1 MNKNFFFENIKEFS
15 FDEKVFTKIEALIF
29 NENKKEGELSF
40 VFCSDE
46 YLLKM
51 NIDYLNHDF
60 YTDVITF
67 DYTEGDIISGD
78 VFISIDRITENSQ
91 KYNVSFENELQRVMI
106 HGVLHLVG
114 YKDKTQEEQKQMRE
128 KETKYLN
135 ILKK

>member
-51 NIDYLNHDF
+51 NIDYLNHNF

-67 DYTEGDIISGD
+67 DYTEGDVISGD
-78 VFISIDRITENSQ
+78 VFISIERIKDNAKIFKT
-91 KYNVSFENELQRVMI
+91 SFENELQRVMI
-106 HGVLHLVG
+106 HGVLHLIG
-114 YKDKTQEEQKQMRE
+114 YKDKTEDEKKEMRQKE
-128 KETKYLN
+128 NKYLN
-135 ILKK
+135 VTK

>member
-15 FDEKVFTKIEALIF
+15 FDENVFTKIEALIF

-40 VFCSDE
+40 VFCSDA

-51 NIDYLNHDF
+51 NIDYLKHDF

-78 VFISIDRITENSQ
+78 VFISIERIKENAE

-114 YKDKTQEEQKQMRE
+114 YKDKTEEELKQMRK
-128 KETKYLN
+128 KENEYLN
-135 ILKK
+135 VPG